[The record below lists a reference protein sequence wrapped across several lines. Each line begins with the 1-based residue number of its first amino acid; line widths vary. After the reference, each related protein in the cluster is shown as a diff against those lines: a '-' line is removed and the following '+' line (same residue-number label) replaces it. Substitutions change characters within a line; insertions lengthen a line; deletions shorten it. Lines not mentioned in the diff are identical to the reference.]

1 MIRIEFIL
9 VLQAE
14 IFKDRYTGHKHT
26 FNHEKKNSTRL
37 SDYVWQCFNSYGNKL
52 EIKWSIIHH
61 VNGDIGGVWKIC
73 QICNLERLSI
83 AAEDKKTSA
92 Q

>member
-1 MIRIEFIL
+1 MIRIEFVL
-9 VLQAE
+9 VRQAD
-14 IFKDRYTGHKHT
+14 ISKTDTLVTNKHLIIK
-26 FNHEKKNSTRL
+26 KKNSTRL
-37 SDYVWQCFNSYGNKL
+37 SDYVWQCFNRYGNKV
-52 EIKWSIIHH
+52 EMKWSIIHH